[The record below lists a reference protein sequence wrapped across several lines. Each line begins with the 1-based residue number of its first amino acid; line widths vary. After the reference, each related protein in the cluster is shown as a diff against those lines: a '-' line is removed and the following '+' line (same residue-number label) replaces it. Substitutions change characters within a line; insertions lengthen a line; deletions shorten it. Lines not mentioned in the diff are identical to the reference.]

1 MAYDP
6 IVNAKLPLST
16 LLQSCAQRL
25 ATLYAES
32 GAAKWGVSQEQ
43 FSEALERSA
52 RKRFAAAPLSVEFL
66 DEYLGTLYTE
76 DLGLVCGCMNG
87 CEAAWECFV
96 RDYKGYLR
104 AATAAM
110 TKGGRGGIQAEEL
123 ADSLFADLY
132 GLSEGK
138 RGQGSLLRY
147 FHGRSSLKTWLR
159 AILAQRHVDKIR
171 ELKRRESLENSNAN
185 SDGDGAGAK
194 LPVVDAT
201 TVNPQLDPHR
211 DRYVSRFVGALEWSI
226 QLLKP
231 VDRQRLEL
239 YYAGQKTLAEIGR
252 ALREHESSSS
262 RNLERTR
269 RELRA
274 NIEAHLRGTLSA
286 NDGAFTPTP
295 LSDAEIALC
304 FQYAA
309 EDVPID
315 FRHLF
320 LKGAMPKITGQQGE
334 LL

>member
-1 MAYDP
+1 LAYEP
-6 IVNAKLPLST
+6 IDNAKAPLSA
-16 LLQSCAQRL
+16 LLQSCASRL
-25 ATLYAES
+25 AALYAES
-32 GAAKWGVSQEQ
+32 GAAKWQVSQEQ
-43 FSEALERSA
+43 FEEALERSA
-52 RKRFAAAPLSVEFL
+52 RKRFASSALSAEL
-66 DEYLGTLYTE
+66 LEEYLATLYAE
-76 DLGLVCGCMNG
+76 DLGLACGCMNG

-96 RDYKGYLR
+96 REYRGYLR

-132 GLSEGK
+132 GLSEAK

-171 ELKRRESLENSNAN
+171 ELKRWESLDGAN
-185 SDGDGAGAK
+185 GDGDGAAK
-194 LPVVDAT
+194 LPAEKIVS
-201 TVNPQLDPHR
+201 PQLDPYR
-211 DRYVSRFVGALEWSI
+211 DRYVRRFVAALEASI
-226 QLLKP
+226 PLLRP

-239 YYAGQKTLAEIGR
+239 YYSGQKTLAEIGR
-252 ALREHESSSS
+252 VLREHESSAS

-274 NIEAHLRGTLSA
+274 GIEAHLRGVSA
-286 NDGAFTPTP
+286 GNDGTVARAPM
-295 LSDAEIALC
+295 SDEEIALC

-315 FRHLF
+315 FRLLF
-320 LKGAMPKITGQQGE
+320 LKGALPKPSGEQGE
-334 LL
+334 SL